1 MKIIYTDKLLEIARK
16 SSPPSAKWFL
26 SLPSRLLAP
35 KDWGIYV
42 VVLEKGSSRPPYSP
56 CYPLGYAT
64 SKRSDIGREINWK
77 QRGSEKGEGERRPR
91 YVCSNIYMY
100 TSYYSDTPRHKSST
114 VPLVTAQSVITRRY
128 CGTSLLTGTS
138 RSSLITA
145 GCSADY
151 TTTRRRIGTS
161 CTGTKDRANIG
172 AMLKK
177 CFRILTSLQ
186 TGAAFSLLPS
196 RLRYLEEG
204 RHRKRNQLETEGERG
219 EYTDKLLQIPNK
231 SALPSA
237 NWFLSLPVRLLTPKA
252 RIQAPVSN
260 GDRGSV

>member
-1 MKIIYTDKLLEIARK
+1 MVLVPAWPPT
-16 SSPPSAKWFL
+16 SPQ
-26 SLPSRLLAP
+26 R
-35 KDWGIYV
+35 
-42 VVLEKGSSRPPYSP
+42 
-56 CYPLGYAT
+56 LGYLYRCSRERLKPSSAF
-64 SKRSDIGREINWK
+64 SLLLPRLRYFEEERFRKRNQLETERGR
-77 QRGSEKGEGERRPR
+77 EKGEEERRLR
-91 YVCSNIYMY
+91 YVCSNIYIY

-161 CTGTKDRANIG
+161 CTGTKDPANTG

-237 NWFLSLPVRLLTPKA
+237 NWFLSLPARLPTPKA
-252 RIQAPVSN
+252 RIQAPVLN

>member
-1 MKIIYTDKLLEIARK
+1 
-16 SSPPSAKWFL
+16 
-26 SLPSRLLAP
+26 
-35 KDWGIYV
+35 
-42 VVLEKGSSRPPYSP
+42 
-56 CYPLGYAT
+56 
-64 SKRSDIGREINWK
+64 
-77 QRGSEKGEGERRPR
+77 
-91 YVCSNIYMY
+91 MY

-161 CTGTKDRANIG
+161 CTGTKDRANTG

-204 RHRKRNQLETEGERG
+204 RHRKRNQLETEGEREGRERG
-219 EYTDKLLQIPNK
+219 EREREREDYFENIYRQVRYCTLQQLLIVFSPTNSCKFQTN
-231 SALPSA
+231 
-237 NWFLSLPVRLLTPKA
+237 LLY
-252 RIQAPVSN
+252 RAPT
-260 GDRGSV
+260 GSVPTRPPTNP